1 MVIVALFFYGR
12 LYNHHV
18 SITRRI
24 SARIESPVTRFGIA
38 ATVLPISIRKEDG
51 ATDIITR
58 VKE

>member
-1 MVIVALFFYGR
+1 MVFVALFYGR